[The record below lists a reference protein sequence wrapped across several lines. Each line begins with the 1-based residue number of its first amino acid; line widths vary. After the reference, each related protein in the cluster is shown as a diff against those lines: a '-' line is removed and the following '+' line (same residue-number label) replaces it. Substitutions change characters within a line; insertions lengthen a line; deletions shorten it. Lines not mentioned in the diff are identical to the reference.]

1 MARPATSYPPVMAEA
16 TAVGRLRRELART
29 REEVEGLTAA
39 LGLLDAACARAD
51 ELLGTGAP
59 PLVAHQES
67 RFAHVRDELFAAL
80 DRFNHQLTA
89 LRAEGVRVMV
99 DVEGR
104 SLTEVAT
111 YVGRS
116 RQFVTRLYR
125 MAKQD

>member
-1 MARPATSYPPVMAEA
+1 MADS
-16 TAVGRLRRELART
+16 TARLREELARV
-29 REEVEGLTAA
+29 RDEAAALTAA
-39 LGLLDAACARAD
+39 LQSLSEACARAE
-51 ELLGTGAP
+51 ELLKSGAP
-59 PLVAHQES
+59 PLEAHRGS
-67 RFAHVRDELFAAL
+67 HFPAVRDELFERF

-99 DVEGR
+99 DIEGR

-125 MAKQD
+125 MARGD

>member
-1 MARPATSYPPVMAEA
+1 MAEA
-16 TAVGRLRRELART
+16 RAVGRLRRELART
-29 REEVEGLTAA
+29 REEVERLTTA
-39 LGLLDAACARAD
+39 LSLLDAACARAD
-51 ELLGTGAP
+51 ELLGVGAT

-67 RFAHVRDELFAAL
+67 RFPQVRDELFAAL

-99 DVEGR
+99 ELEGR

-125 MAKQD
+125 MAKED